1 MLLADLDENV
11 PCQGWS
17 HFPLGQKWS
26 VFLSYIINDN
36 GDIVFIE
43 IQFGSK
49 NTLHFWPRGKWDQPW
64 QGTFSSKSANNIS
77 PSLTFIKLLSTSFY
91 SY

>member
-49 NTLHFWPRGKWDQPW
+49 NR
-64 QGTFSSKSANNIS
+64 
-77 PSLTFIKLLSTSFY
+77 
-91 SY
+91 